1 MKSRKSI
8 RAERGITLVEI
19 LAIILL
25 LAVLILLS
33 IPTIH
38 VGFTRDDKTRVLSNM
53 KQLHLAT
60 QQLALDGISTGDA
73 LPDWTCLKGK
83 PITYDSW
90 RNYLIQGNYLTP
102 DDLAKLTS
110 VTEDVF
116 WKSHRDTTNALQVYA
131 VDAADPDRTL
141 LFATKNWHGP
151 AASQLSGQPFGKK
164 CFLVFH
170 KGGDGA
176 SLKPEDC
183 QRMDLVGSGGKYN
196 FLPLR

>member
-1 MKSRKSI
+1 MKSRKSSL
-8 RAERGITLVEI
+8 AGQGITLVEI

-25 LAVLILLS
+25 LAVLVLLS

-60 QQLALDGISTGDA
+60 RQLALDGISTGDG
-73 LPDWTCLKGK
+73 LPDWTCLKGR
-83 PITYDSW
+83 PISYEAW
-90 RNYLIQGNYLTP
+90 QKYLVPDYLSLGDFT
-102 DDLAKLTS
+102 KLTS
-110 VTEDVF
+110 ATEDLF
-116 WKSHRDTTNALQVYA
+116 WNFHRDTANAIQVYA
-131 VDAADPDRTL
+131 VDAADLDSTV

-151 AASQLSGQPFGKK
+151 AVSQLSGQPFGAK
-164 CFLVFH
+164 CFVVFH

-176 SLKPEDC
+176 ILKPDYC

-196 FLPLR
+196 FLPLK

>member
-1 MKSRKSI
+1 MKSPKSS
-8 RAERGITLVEI
+8 RTERGITRVEI
-19 LAIILL
+19 LVVLL
-25 LAVLILLS
+25 LIAVLVLLS
-33 IPTIH
+33 TPSMP
-38 VGFTRDDKTRVLSNM
+38 GGLKNDDRTLALSNM

-83 PITYDSW
+83 PITYDEW
-90 RNYLIQGNYLTP
+90 RNYLVPNYLSSG
-102 DDLAKLTS
+102 DFAKLTS

-131 VDAADPDRTL
+131 VDATDPDTTL

-151 AASQLSGQPFGKK
+151 SASQLSGQPFGKK

-176 SLKPEDC
+176 RLKPEDC
-183 QRMDLVGSGGKYN
+183 QRMDLVGSGGKCN

>member
-1 MKSRKSI
+1 MKSRKSSL
-8 RAERGITLVEI
+8 AGQGITLVEI

-25 LAVLILLS
+25 LAVLVLLS

-60 QQLALDGISTGDA
+60 RQLALDGISTGDA
-73 LPDWTCLKGK
+73 LPGWTCLKGK
-83 PITYDSW
+83 PITYDAW
-90 RNYLIQGNYLTP
+90 RKYLVPDYLPLGDFT
-102 DDLAKLTS
+102 KLTS
-110 VTEDVF
+110 VTEDGF
-116 WKSHRDTTNALQVYA
+116 WNFHRDTTNAIQVYA
-131 VDAADPDRTL
+131 VDDTDPDTTL
-141 LFATKNWHGP
+141 LFATKNWLGP

-164 CFLVFH
+164 CFVVFH

-176 SLKPEDC
+176 VLKPDYC
-183 QRMDLVGSGGKYN
+183 QRMDLVGTGGKYN